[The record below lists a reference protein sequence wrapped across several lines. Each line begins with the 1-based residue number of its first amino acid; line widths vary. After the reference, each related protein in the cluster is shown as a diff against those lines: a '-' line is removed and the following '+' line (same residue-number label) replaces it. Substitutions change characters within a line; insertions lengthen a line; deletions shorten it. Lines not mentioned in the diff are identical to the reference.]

1 MKCHSCGENEANV
14 HLTDVSNNEKRE
26 VHLCESCAEQQQVTI
41 KSYLNKQTSGTKEQ
55 PFEFLS
61 QLVQSQTESFP
72 DERELTCSRCG
83 TTYKMFRSTGKF
95 GCPNDYNVFKQGLVN
110 LLEKIHG
117 KVQHAGKVPLRAGD
131 QIERQRQLRA
141 LRADLERAVRGEAYE
156 KAAQIRDRI
165 YDIEGRT

>member
-1 MKCHSCGENEANV
+1 MKCQSCGENEANV

-117 KVQHAGKVPLRAGD
+117 KVQHLSL
-131 QIERQRQLRA
+131 IH
-141 LRADLERAVRGEAYE
+141 
-156 KAAQIRDRI
+156 I
-165 YDIEGRT
+165 